1 MPPLRSLRLG
11 GVFLTVMTLY
21 NGFVGSVEKERRPR
35 RHGLGVKEKNMRK
48 TIRKSLD
55 LTFTAI
61 RDMMDE
67 YPYFFMVFTGLLSCF
82 MLCASVLKI
91 LKMVSISWGEVL
103 LPLGGVASIIA
114 VIFIG
119 CLVHCARPVKAQ

>member
-1 MPPLRSLRLG
+1 
-11 GVFLTVMTLY
+11 
-21 NGFVGSVEKERRPR
+21 
-35 RHGLGVKEKNMRK
+35 MREI
-48 TIRKSLD
+48 IRKSAN
-55 LTFTAI
+55 LTVCAI

-91 LKMVSISWGEVL
+91 LKIIAITWGEVL
-103 LPLGGVASIIA
+103 LPLGGVAAIVG

-119 CLVHCARPVKAQ
+119 CLVYCARPVKAQ